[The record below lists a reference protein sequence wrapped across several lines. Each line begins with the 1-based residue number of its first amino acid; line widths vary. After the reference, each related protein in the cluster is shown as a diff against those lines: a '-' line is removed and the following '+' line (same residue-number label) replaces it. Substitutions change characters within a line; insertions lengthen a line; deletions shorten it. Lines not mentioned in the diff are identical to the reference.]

1 MSQVII
7 NKEGE
12 DWSSAVATSYFYNYE
27 DKCLRPNCIAVHNT
41 EENYIAKDCIICK
54 KEYCEYCAEEEFY
67 SDFNHECKIC
77 LPYEDEDEEEISGE
91 VILLKPTREDN

>member
-41 EENYIAKDCIICK
+41 EENYIAKDCEICK